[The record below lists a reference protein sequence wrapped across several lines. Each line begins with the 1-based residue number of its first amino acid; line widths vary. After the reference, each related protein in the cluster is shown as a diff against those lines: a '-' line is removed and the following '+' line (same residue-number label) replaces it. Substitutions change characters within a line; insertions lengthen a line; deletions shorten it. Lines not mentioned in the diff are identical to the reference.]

1 MTSDTATTENTM
13 TPWEQLRAEAL
24 ECTRCPLAQERQQ
37 VVFGEGPVP
46 CDFLF
51 IGQGPSESDDATGRN
66 YNGPSGEVLDKAL
79 TQAGLSRANIYVTN
93 ITLCAAFEGSGKPRK
108 LRPPKAAEVRTC
120 RPWLDQQLA
129 LIKPRIIVCSGA
141 VAAREVIDR
150 KFKLAEQRGQWFDGP
165 HNTRIIATWQPA
177 YLMRLSQHD
186 RPRAV
191 EGWRQLVD
199 DLRQAANAIAAT

>member
-1 MTSDTATTENTM
+1 MTSDTTTENTM

-46 CDFLF
+46 CDLLF

-79 TQAGLSRANIYVTN
+79 TQAGLSRPNIYVTN
-93 ITLCAAFEGSGKPRK
+93 VTLCAAFEGSGKPRK
-108 LRPPKAAEVRTC
+108 LRPPKVAEVRTC

-129 LIKPRIIVCSGA
+129 LVKPRILVCSGA

-165 HNTRIIATWQPA
+165 QGTRVIATWQPA

-199 DLRQAANAIAAT
+199 DLRQAADAIAAT